1 METISLRR
9 KKSSWHHLLRDYF
22 LLTLA
27 MIIGALGWQFLLLP
41 NHITMGGL
49 TGISSIVYWGT
60 GFPAQYVFFGL
71 NIVLL
76 SVALVVLGWRFCL
89 KTIYA
94 VVLFTI
100 FATLIQDT
108 AQSAHLLADQKF
120 MATVVGGV
128 LMGTSIGL
136 GLASGGSTGGS
147 DVIAAIVNHYRDI
160 SLGHVIL
167 ICDLTIITSSYLV
180 LHNWEE
186 VFYGY
191 VLLFILSFF
200 VDYIVNSMRMSVQ
213 FFIVSTKWHEIGEA
227 INHIAER
234 GCTTLDGNGF
244 YTNKEL
250 KVVFCIAKKTESHL
264 IFDLIDEIDPNAFVA
279 QSPCT
284 GVYGQGFDRFKTHN
298 KHLAKQIEDVKART
312 SEDAANQQPS

>member
-1 METISLRR
+1 METTSRR
-9 KKSSWHHLLRDYF
+9 NKNKWRHLLRDYF
-22 LLTLA
+22 LLTIS
-27 MIIGALGWQFLLLP
+27 MIIGGVGWQFLLLP

-49 TGISSIVYWGT
+49 AGISSIVYWGT
-60 GFPAQYVFFGL
+60 GLPAQYIFFGL
-71 NIVLL
+71 NFVLL
-76 SVALVVLGWRFCL
+76 SVALWVLGWRFCV

-94 VVLFTI
+94 VVVFTVV
-100 FATLIQDT
+100 ASLCED
-108 AQSAHLLADQKF
+108 AAMSAHLLADQKF

-147 DVIAAIVNHYRDI
+147 EVIAAIVHHYKDI

-200 VDYIVNSMRMSVQ
+200 VDYIVNSMHMSVQ
-213 FFIVSTKWHEIGEA
+213 FFIVSSKWRDIGEA
-227 INHIAER
+227 INEYAER

-244 YTNKEL
+244 YTGKEL
-250 KVVFCIAKKTESHL
+250 KVVFCIAKKSESHL

-284 GVYGQGFDRFKTHN
+284 GVYGQGFDRFRTH
-298 KHLAKQIEDVKART
+298 KKLIAKQSQTDGNHTHREK
-312 SEDAANQQPS
+312 

>member
-1 METISLRR
+1 M
-9 KKSSWHHLLRDYF
+9 LRDYF

-27 MIIGALGWQFLLLP
+27 MIIGAVGWQFLLLP
-41 NHITMGGL
+41 NHITMGGI

-60 GFPAQYVFFGL
+60 GIPAQYIFFGL

-76 SVALVVLGWRFCL
+76 SVALVVLGWRFCV

-94 VVLFTI
+94 VVLFTL
-100 FATLIQDT
+100 FATLLQDT

-136 GLASGGSTGGS
+136 GLASGGSTG
-147 DVIAAIVNHYRDI
+147 
-160 SLGHVIL
+160 
-167 ICDLTIITSSYLV
+167 DLAIITSSYFV
-180 LHNWEE
+180 LRNWEE

-213 FFIVSTKWHEIGEA
+213 FFIISTKWREIGEA

-244 YTNKEL
+244 YTGEDV

-298 KHLAKQIEDVKART
+298 KRLVKKMEGAAVKTPEADAVRKQ
-312 SEDAANQQPS
+312 S